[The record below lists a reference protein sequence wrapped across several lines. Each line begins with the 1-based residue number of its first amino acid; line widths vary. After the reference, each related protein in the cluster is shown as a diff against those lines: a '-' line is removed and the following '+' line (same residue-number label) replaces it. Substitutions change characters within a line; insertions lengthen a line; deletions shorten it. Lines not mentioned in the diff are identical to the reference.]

1 MAGRLQDRIA
11 VITGAASGIGQATA
25 VRFAEEGAHVV
36 IADLPAQAGG
46 SAETAARVQALGRHA
61 EVVTIDVTEE
71 AQVEEMADTAVAV
84 LGRIDILVAA
94 AGISHDARGAV
105 RPPILELPT
114 SAWQRLL
121 DINLTGVMLTN
132 RAVAKRMIAG
142 GVHGSIIN
150 LASAAARRT
159 RPGMVA
165 YAVTKAGVWM
175 LTRGLALELAPYGIR
190 VNAIGPG
197 LIASPMTYTY
207 FGGSDSVEDMGRTA
221 LLGRAGQPLD
231 VANTALFLASDE
243 SSFYTGS
250 LLHPDGG
257 SLTQTM
263 Q

>member
-46 SAETAARVQALGRHA
+46 SAETAARVQALGRRA

-71 AQVEEMADTAVAV
+71 AQVEEMVDTAVAV

-94 AGISHDARGAV
+94 AGISHDARGGV

-114 SAWQRLL
+114 AAWQRLL

-165 YAVTKAGVWM
+165 YSVTKAGVWM
-175 LTRGLALELAPYGIR
+175 LTRGLALELAPHGIR

-197 LIASPMTYTY
+197 LIASPMTYAY
-207 FGGSDSVEDMGRTA
+207 FGGPSGVEDMGRTA
-221 LLGRAGQPLD
+221 PLGRAGQPLD

-250 LLHPDGG
+250 ILHPDGG